1 MIHAL
6 PPLPYAVDALAP
18 KMSQETLEFHYGK
31 HHQAYINNLNSL
43 IPGTPF
49 ENSSLEEII
58 VRADGPIFNN
68 AAQVW
73 NHTFFFYTLSPS
85 PKSMPSGPLAKAI
98 DRDFGSFDQFK
109 EKFAQAATSL
119 FGSGWVWLVADN
131 VGKLSI
137 ISEPNAGNPLRKGFR
152 PLLAID
158 VWEHAYYID
167 YRNRRPDFIR
177 NFWDLI
183 DWNVIEKRYEQQ

>member
-31 HHQAYINNLNSL
+31 HHQAYVNNLNSL

-85 PKSMPSGPLAKAI
+85 PKSMPSGPLATAI